1 MKNFFEENFRHLK
14 NFGKYIQYIISHL
27 FCIILLIIILF
38 LSCLFLSS
46 CTIINPSTVES
57 QEVLIAGISLDNW
70 GIWFTAI
77 GLIITAIW
85 SMYQYHKNIL
95 RKQQEK
101 ASEIAKQFSNDLL
114 LKCDIVNTVYKLS
127 PIGTLLELQQK
138 NYSLFKNFNI
148 EEIRKIYNDY
158 NFPLKYKKLED
169 SINFDDIYYSLLE
182 KRITI
187 KGISNKQV
195 KKIKKKNN
203 RQALKHY
210 STDEAINLFRLDNSN
225 FPFHFW
231 ALVDNVLNDLEQV
244 CMNISSKAAGG
255 IYIYQSLHQVFLRTV
270 RTLVVE
276 ISLRNNSSNSDK
288 YYTNVIE
295 VYKEWTKIYIK
306 NSSIEDKKNNKVKKY
321 KNKIEKILNPKIRT
335 V

>member
-1 MKNFFEENFRHLK
+1 M
-14 NFGKYIQYIISHL
+14 
-27 FCIILLIIILF
+27 
-38 LSCLFLSS
+38 
-46 CTIINPSTVES
+46 
-57 QEVLIAGISLDNW
+57 
-70 GIWFTAI
+70 
-77 GLIITAIW
+77 
-85 SMYQYHKNIL
+85 

-244 CMNISSKAAGG
+244 CMNISSQAAGG